1 MTEPTLTDDEMERIP
16 LRARLANLRDDIR
29 STPMLHQ
36 ADAVARER
44 WGEALSTLVNELLL
58 VDEALST
65 LVNELLLVEEAAL
78 RAVPDHEARAHALR
92 EALCD
97 ILSAT
102 GASAHAIPRLAMEA
116 LARDEAFCEAHAA
129 APDVAHHH
137 RCVGCGLRW
146 TDLPGA
152 ELCGD
157 CWRTAQP
164 HVHARAAAPEE
175 P

>member
-44 WGEALSTLVNELLL
+44 WG
-58 VDEALST
+58 EALST